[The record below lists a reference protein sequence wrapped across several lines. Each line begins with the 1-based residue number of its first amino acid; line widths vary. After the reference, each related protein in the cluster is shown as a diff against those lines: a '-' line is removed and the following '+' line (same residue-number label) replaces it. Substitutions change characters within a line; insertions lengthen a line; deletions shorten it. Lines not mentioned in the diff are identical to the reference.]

1 MPTLRALTRLIGA
14 VLMLAL
20 ALLGLGVALYCF
32 DAVVGLGSIRPD
44 RLLHLSRVRD
54 HIGHW
59 LAQLATPGQTAGIA
73 LLCGLGAIALGVL
86 LLLGTLRSSQPRL
99 AVLESSSEGTLAARP
114 RVLGE
119 MAQTLAQRTDGT
131 TGIRRPRLSFSHRR
145 RRGRIVLRGERSRSS
160 DPEQVS
166 RDVVGSVA
174 PIADPFHLKPR
185 VHLTVGE
192 SGSRA
197 Q

>member
-1 MPTLRALTRLIGA
+1 MTTSATGSLSWRP
-14 VLMLAL
+14 LA
-20 ALLGLGVALYCF
+20 
-32 DAVVGLGSIRPD
+32 R
-44 RLLHLSRVRD
+44 RR
-54 HIGHW
+54 
-59 LAQLATPGQTAGIA
+59 GIA

-99 AVLESSSEGTLAARP
+99 AILESSSEGTLAARP

-119 MAQTLAQRTDGT
+119 MARFLAQRTEGR

-145 RRGRIVLRGERSRSS
+145 RRGRLVLRGERSRTS
-160 DPEQVS
+160 DHEEVS
-166 RDVVGSVA
+166 RNVAGSVA
-174 PIADPFHLKPR
+174 PIAEPFNLKPR

-192 SGSRA
+192 PGSRA